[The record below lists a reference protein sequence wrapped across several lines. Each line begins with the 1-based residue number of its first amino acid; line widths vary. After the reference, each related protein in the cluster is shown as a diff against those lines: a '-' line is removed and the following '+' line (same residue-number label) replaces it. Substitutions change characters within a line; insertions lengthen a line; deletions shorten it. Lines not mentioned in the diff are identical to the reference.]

1 MKQTRILAALL
12 ISSFCIHVAAQHN
25 NIDQKID
32 SILRLMTLDEK
43 IGQLNLYAGRM
54 NPTGPITMR
63 ENDEDAIRRG
73 EVGMVFN
80 IVGAKRTREIQRI
93 AVEESRLKI
102 PLLIGFDVIHGYR
115 TIFPIPLGESAS
127 WDLDLMKRT
136 AKASADEA
144 SAMGIHWTFAP
155 MVDVCHDAR
164 WGRIMEGG
172 GEDPYLVSLI
182 AKAKVEGYQG
192 TDLKEMGSV
201 MACAKHFAAYGATI
215 DGRDYNTADIS
226 DATLRN
232 IYLPPF
238 KAAVESGVSTLMAG
252 YHELNGIPTSASS
265 YLMTDILR
273 NEWKFDGFVVSDWGS
288 VRETATHGYAKDR
301 KDATIKSFNAGL
313 DVDMESSAYLKHMK
327 ELVSEGKISVEKIEN
342 SVRKVLKMKY
352 LTGVMDNPY
361 RYCNQQREDTIILK
375 KEYLKLTREAACK
388 SMVLLKNKNQVLPLS
403 ENLKSIAVIGPLAD
417 SKKDMPG
424 SWSKSCDPKDMVTF
438 LDALNTRFGGT
449 TKIKYEKGCDVLG
462 DDRSGFKAA
471 IRAASKSDVILVAMG
486 ESKELSGEASSRS
499 DISLP
504 YIQKELLKELKKLNK
519 PIVLILFN
527 GRPLSIPW
535 EAENMDAILEAW
547 FPGNEAGNALVD
559 VLFGKFNPQG
569 KLTVSFPRSVGQV
582 PIFYNHKN
590 TGRPAET
597 TPEKIFT
604 TRYIDI
610 SNQPLYPFGF
620 GLSYTTF
627 EYSEIKLGATQL
639 TYNGILNATVKVKNT
654 GKYKGVETVQLY
666 IRDFVASSSR
676 PVKELKHFQKVELA
690 PGEEK
695 EVKFDIKEE
704 DLRFWNNDKQYISEP
719 GKFQLFIGSDSESVK
734 KTEFELL

>member
-12 ISSFCIHVAAQHN
+12 ISSFCIHVAAQQK
-25 NIDQKID
+25 NIEQKID
-32 SILRLMTLDEK
+32 SIIRLMTLDEK

-54 NPTGPITMR
+54 NPTGPITTR
-63 ENDEDAIRRG
+63 EDDEDAIRKG
-73 EVGMVFN
+73 DVGMVFN

-136 AKASADEA
+136 ARASADEA

-182 AKAKVEGYQG
+182 AKVKVEGYQG

-361 RYCNQQREDTIILK
+361 RYCNQEREDTIILK
-375 KEYLKLTREAACK
+375 KEYLKLARESACK

-403 ENLKSIAVIGPLAD
+403 ENLRSIALIGPLAD

-639 TYNGILNATVKVKNT
+639 TYNGILNATVTVKNT

-666 IRDFVASSSR
+666 IRDLVASSSR

>member
-1 MKQTRILAALL
+1 MKHIQILATALIFL
-12 ISSFCIHVAAQHN
+12 FCLKVTAQQK
-25 NIDQKID
+25 NIEQKID
-32 SILRLMTLDEK
+32 SIFNIMTLDEK

-54 NPTGPITMR
+54 NQTGPITTR
-63 ENDEDAIRRG
+63 EDDEDAIRRG
-73 EVGMVFN
+73 DVGMVFN

-136 AKASADEA
+136 AKASAHEA

-164 WGRIMEGG
+164 WGRIMESG
-172 GEDPYLVSLI
+172 GEDPYLCSLI

-192 TDLKEMGSV
+192 IDLKEMGAI
-201 MACAKHFAAYGATI
+201 MACAKHFAAYGATL

-238 KAAVESGVSTLMAG
+238 KAAVESGVCTLMAG
-252 YHELNGIPTSASS
+252 FHELNGIPTSSSS

-273 NEWKFDGFVVSDWGS
+273 DEWKFDGFVVSDWGS
-288 VRETATHGYAKDR
+288 IRETAVHGYAKDR
-301 KDATIKSFNAGL
+301 KDAAMKSFNAGL

-327 ELVSEGKISVEKIEN
+327 ELISEGKISMEKIEN
-342 SVRKVLKMKY
+342 SVRKVLRMKY
-352 LTGVMDNPY
+352 LTGVMENPY

-375 KEYLKLTREAACK
+375 KEYLELAREAACK
-388 SMVLLKNKNQVLPLS
+388 SMVLLINKNQILPLS

-424 SWSKSCDPKDMVTF
+424 SWSKSCDPKDMIT
-438 LDALNTRFGGT
+438 LLNALTSRFGGK
-449 TKIKYEKGCDVLG
+449 TKIKFEKGCDVVG

-471 IRAASKSDVILVAMG
+471 LMVASKSDVIVVAMG
-486 ESKELSGEASSRS
+486 ESKELSGESSSRS

-504 YIQKELLKELKKLNK
+504 GIQEELLKELKKLNK
-519 PIVLILFN
+519 PIVLVLFN
-527 GRPLSIPW
+527 GRPLAIPW
-535 EAENMDAILEAW
+535 EQSNMDAILEAW

-590 TGRPAET
+590 TGRPAMT
-597 TPEKIFT
+597 LPENIFT
-604 TRYIDI
+604 TRYLD
-610 SNQPLYPFGF
+610 SPNQPLFPFGY

-627 EYSEIKLGATQL
+627 EYSEIKLGSNQL
-639 TYNGILNATVKVKNT
+639 THTGKLNVTVKVKNT
-654 GKYKGVETVQLY
+654 GKYKGIETVQLY
-666 IRDFVASSSR
+666 IRDLVASSTR
-676 PVKELKHFQKVELA
+676 PVKELKHFQKVELEA
-690 PGEEK
+690 GEEK
-695 EVKFDIKEE
+695 EVEFVLKEE
-704 DLRFWNNDKQYISEP
+704 ELRFWNNNKQYISEP
-719 GKFQLFIGSDSESVK
+719 GKFQIFIGTDSENVK
-734 KTEFELL
+734 KTEFDLF

>member
-12 ISSFCIHVAAQHN
+12 ISSFCIHVAAQQK
-25 NIDQKID
+25 NIEQKID
-32 SILRLMTLDEK
+32 SIIRLMTLDEK

-54 NPTGPITMR
+54 NPTGPITTR
-63 ENDEDAIRRG
+63 EDDEDAIRRG
-73 EVGMVFN
+73 DVGMVFN

-136 AKASADEA
+136 ARASADEA

-252 YHELNGIPTSASS
+252 YHELNGIPSSASS

-342 SVRKVLKMKY
+342 SVRKVLKMKF

-375 KEYLKLTREAACK
+375 KEYLKLAREAACK
-388 SMVLLKNKNQVLPLS
+388 SMVLLENKNQVLPLS
-403 ENLKSIAVIGPLAD
+403 ENVKSIAVIGPLAD

-535 EAENMDAILEAW
+535 ETENMDAILEAW

-590 TGRPAET
+590 TGRPEGVS
-597 TPEKIFT
+597 EKFFV
-604 TRYIDI
+604 TRYIDN
-610 SNQPLYPFGF
+610 SNQPLFPFGY

-666 IRDFVASSSR
+666 IRDLVASSTR
-676 PVKELKHFQKVELA
+676 PIKELKNFQKVELA

-704 DLRFWNNDKQYISEP
+704 DLRFWNNNKLYLSEP

-734 KTEFELL
+734 KAEFELL

>member
-1 MKQTRILAALL
+1 MKYIQIVATGL
-12 ISSFCIHVAAQHN
+12 IFIFCLKVAAQQK
-25 NIDQKID
+25 NIEQKID
-32 SILRLMTLDEK
+32 SIINIMTLDEK

-54 NPTGPITMR
+54 NPTGPITTR
-63 ENDEDAIRRG
+63 EDDEDAIRRG
-73 EVGMVFN
+73 DVGMVFN
-80 IVGAKRTREIQRI
+80 IVGAKRTQEVQRL

-172 GEDPYLVSLI
+172 GEDPYLGSLI

-192 TDLKEMGSV
+192 DDLKKMGSL
-201 MACAKHFAAYGATI
+201 MACAKHFAAYGATL
-215 DGRDYNTADIS
+215 DGRDYNTVDIS

-238 KAAVESGVSTLMAG
+238 KAAVESGVCTFMAG

-273 NEWKFDGFVVSDWGS
+273 KEWKFDGFVVSDWGS
-288 VRETATHGYAKDR
+288 IRETAVHGYAKDI
-301 KDATIKSFNAGL
+301 KDAAMKSFNAGL
-313 DVDMESSAYLKHMK
+313 DVDMESSAYLKQMK
-327 ELVSEGKISVEKIEN
+327 ELVSEGKISVDKIEN
-342 SVRKVLKMKY
+342 SVRKVLRMKY
-352 LTGVMDNPY
+352 LTGLMENPY

-375 KEYLKLTREAACK
+375 KEYLELAREAACK

-403 ENLKSIAVIGPLAD
+403 DNLKSIAVIGPLAD

-424 SWSKSCDPKDMVTF
+424 SWSKSCDPEDMVTF
-438 LDALNTRFGGT
+438 LDALTTRFGGK

-471 IRAASKSDVILVAMG
+471 LMAASKSDVIVVAMG
-486 ESKELSGEASSRS
+486 ESKELSGESSSRS

-504 YIQKELLKELKKLNK
+504 GIQKELLKKLKELNK
-519 PIVLILFN
+519 PIVMVLFN

-535 EAENMDAILEAW
+535 EAENIDAILEAW
-547 FPGNEAGNALVD
+547 FPGNEAGNAIVD

-569 KLTVSFPRSVGQV
+569 KLTASFPLSVGQV
-582 PIFYNHKN
+582 PIFYNYKN
-590 TGRPAET
+590 SGRPAIT
-597 TPEKIFT
+597 LPENIFT
-604 TRYIDI
+604 TRYID
-610 SNQPLYPFGF
+610 SPNQPLFPFGY

-627 EYSEIKLGATQL
+627 EYSEIKLESNQVTHSEQL
-639 TYNGILNATVKVKNT
+639 KVAVKVKNT
-654 GKYKGVETVQLY
+654 GKYKGIETVQLY
-666 IRDFVASSSR
+666 IRDLVASSTR
-676 PVKELKHFQKVELA
+676 PVKELKHFQKVELEA
-690 PGEEK
+690 GEEK
-695 EVKFDIKEE
+695 EVEFVLKEE
-704 DLRFWNNDKQYISEP
+704 DLRFWNNNKQYISEP
-719 GKFQLFIGSDSESVK
+719 GKFQLFIGTDSEHVK
-734 KTEFELL
+734 KAEFELL

>member
-1 MKQTRILAALL
+1 MKQPRILLVLL
-12 ISSFCIHVAAQHN
+12 ISLFYINAKAQQK
-25 NIDQKID
+25 NIEQKID
-32 SILRLMTLDEK
+32 SIIHIMTLNEK

-54 NPTGPITMR
+54 NPTGPKTTR
-63 ENDEDAIRRG
+63 EDDEDAIRRG
-73 EVGMVFN
+73 DVGMVFN

-136 AKASADEA
+136 AMASAAEA

-172 GEDPYLVSLI
+172 GEDPYLGSLI

-192 TDLKEMGSV
+192 ADLKKMGSI
-201 MACAKHFAAYGATI
+201 MACAKHFAAYGATL
-215 DGRDYNTADIS
+215 DGRDYNTSDMS

-252 YHELNGIPTSASS
+252 YHELNGIPTSSSS

-288 VRETATHGYAKDR
+288 IRETAVHGYAKDR
-301 KDATIKSFNAGL
+301 KDAALKSFNAGL

-327 ELVSEGKISVEKIEN
+327 ELVSEGKISMEKIEN
-342 SVRKVLKMKY
+342 SVRKVLRMKY
-352 LTGVMDNPY
+352 LTGVMENPY
-361 RYCNQQREDTIILK
+361 RYCNQEREDTIILK
-375 KEYLKLTREAACK
+375 KEYLKLAREAACK

-424 SWSKSCDPKDMVTF
+424 SWSKSCDPKDMITF
-438 LDALNTRFGGT
+438 LNALTTKFGDK
-449 TKIKYEKGCDVLG
+449 TKIKYEKGCDVQG
-462 DDRSGFKAA
+462 DDRSRFKAA
-471 IRAASKSDVILVAMG
+471 IRAALKSDVIVVAMG
-486 ESKELSGEASSRS
+486 ESKELSGESSSRS
-499 DISLP
+499 DITLP
-504 YIQKELLKELKKLNK
+504 GIQEELLKELKKLNK
-519 PIVLILFN
+519 PIVLVLFN

-535 EAENMDAILEAW
+535 ESENIDAILEAW

-590 TGRPAET
+590 TGRPADT

-610 SNQPLYPFGF
+610 SNEPLYPFGF
-620 GLSYTTF
+620 GLSYTSF
-627 EYSEIKLGATQL
+627 AYSEIKLSSDKL
-639 TYNGILNATVKVKNT
+639 TSGEILKAKVKVKNV
-654 GKYKGVETVQLY
+654 GKYKGVETTQLY
-666 IRDFVASSSR
+666 IRDMVASITR
-676 PVKELKHFQKVELA
+676 PVRELKNFQKIELE
-690 PGEEK
+690 PGEDK
-695 EVKFDIKEE
+695 EIEFDISEE
-704 DLRFWNNDKQYISEP
+704 DLKFWNNDKQFISEP
-719 GKFQLFIGSDSESVK
+719 GEFQLFIGTDSENVK
-734 KTEFELL
+734 TADFELL